1 MSHLA
6 NILSSV
12 VASTLRGW
20 RGSSASRTVRQ
31 PAKLPELFD
40 REDDPEC
47 RLVREALT
55 ELNLD
60 VMIYPCPEAGDR
72 FSQRLDELS
81 RGSGRVPFL
90 YDPNTEEKMDGAQA
104 IIAYLFRQYCE
115 REMPPALTPN
125 ALHLWQA
132 RMASAVRPKRLLA
145 QPSKSPAQPLILY
158 SFESSPY
165 SRPVREKL
173 CELQLPY
180 RLVNLGKQQVAD
192 IGPAKQRLHLGPY
205 RPVPGTKRAE
215 MLARW
220 GRVQVPFLIDPN
232 ESVEMF
238 ESKDILDYLDARY
251 AFAGV

>member
-1 MSHLA
+1 MSHTT

-12 VASTLRGW
+12 LASTLRGW
-20 RGSSASRTVRQ
+20 RGSAGSQLVRQ

-60 VMIYPCPEAGDR
+60 VMVYPCPLAGDR
-72 FSQRLDELS
+72 FSQRLEELS
-81 RGSGRVPFL
+81 GGVGRIPFL
-90 YDPNTEEKMDGAQA
+90 YDPNSAEKLDGANA
-104 IIAYLFRQYCE
+104 IINYLFRRY
-115 REMPPALTPN
+115 REKEAPA
-125 ALHLWQA
+125 HLQPSGFNLLQS
-132 RMASAVRPKRLLA
+132 RLASSVRPERLLA
-145 QPSKSPAQPLILY
+145 QPSKNAQKPLTLY

-192 IGPAKQRLHLGPY
+192 IGPARQRLHLGKYKPL
-205 RPVPGTKRAE
+205 PNTKRSE
-215 MLARW
+215 MLESK

-232 ESVEMF
+232 HQVEMF
-238 ESKDILDYLDARY
+238 ESKAILHYLDSQY